1 MKKVL
6 AVIIAL
12 IVGLA
17 GGFGGGIYYLKN
29 AQKDPKPTID
39 IEILKEEIKE
49 ISELATC
56 QDTYKATVPYSTES
70 KKFWKTDINIPLSS
84 KSMVAEYSATIKL
97 GLKLTDDNYDI
108 RANEDSITVTI
119 PHSEI
124 LSHEI
129 DEDSWE
135 LKDKKN
141 GLFNPLKPEDD
152 SELRKLAKKQV
163 SSKLDMDALYQKADE
178 NAQEQIQKFLE
189 LSNPEATVVVEF
201 K

>member
-1 MKKVL
+1 MKNVL

-12 IVGLA
+12 VVGFA
-17 GGFGGGIYYLKN
+17 GGFVVAK
-29 AQKDPKPTID
+29 QMKDDSKGKYD
-39 IEILKEEIKE
+39 IEILKEEVIE

-56 QDTYKATVPYSTES
+56 QDTYTLSVPYTSES
-70 KKFWKTDINIPLSS
+70 KKLWKTDINIPYSQ
-84 KSMVAEYSATIKL
+84 KSMVVEYKAILKL
-97 GLKLTDDNYDI
+97 GLKLTDDNYDVKV
-108 RANEDSITVTI
+108 NSDTITITI

-129 DEDSWE
+129 DEDSWV

-152 SELRKLAKKQV
+152 SALRKYAKKNALE
-163 SSKLDMDALYQKADE
+163 KLDMEKLYKEADNTAQKQIKSFFETACPDAE
-178 NAQEQIQKFLE
+178 I
-189 LSNPEATVVVEF
+189 VVEF

>member
-1 MKKVL
+1 MKNVL

-17 GGFGGGIYYLKN
+17 GGFGGGLYYAKQAN
-29 AQKDPKPTID
+29 KDPEPSID

-56 QDTYKATVPYSTES
+56 QDTYKASVPYSTES
-70 KKFWKTDINIPLSS
+70 KKFWKTDIKIPLSS

-97 GLKLTDDNYDI
+97 GIKLTDENYDVK
-108 RANEDSITVTI
+108 ADDETITVTI

-163 SSKLDMDALYQKADE
+163 NEKLDMDALYQKADE
-178 NAQEQIQKFLE
+178 NAQDQIQKFLE
-189 LSNPEATVVVEF
+189 LSNPDATVVVEF

>member
-1 MKKVL
+1 MKNVL

-12 IVGLA
+12 VVGFA
-17 GGFGGGIYYLKN
+17 GGFVVAK
-29 AQKDPKPTID
+29 QMKDDSKGKYD
-39 IEILKEEIKE
+39 IEILKEEVIE

-56 QDTYKATVPYSTES
+56 QDTYTLSVPYTSES
-70 KKFWKTDINIPLSS
+70 KKLWKTDINIPFSQ
-84 KSMVAEYSATIKL
+84 KSMVVEYKAILKL
-97 GLKLTDDNYDI
+97 GLKLTDDNYDVKV
-108 RANEDSITVTI
+108 NSDTITITI

-129 DEDSWE
+129 DEDSWV

-152 SELRKLAKKQV
+152 SALRKYAKKNALE
-163 SSKLDMDALYQKADE
+163 KLDMEKLYKEADNTAQKQIKSFFETACPDAE
-178 NAQEQIQKFLE
+178 I
-189 LSNPEATVVVEF
+189 VVEF